1 MTVISN
7 RTDVSEWSVFPNQT
21 QDGRAVIMRSRLGN
35 PDVRKFAEDNFM
47 ARARCV
53 LVRDQ
58 INDAG
63 MPVTTAELDEWEA
76 KLLAELEQIG
86 GQTYEIAVV
95 TGAGVRDLFFAAVD
109 GDELLAAV
117 ASVEG
122 TFPFELQMSRVDG
135 PREGL
140 LNSLSPPQ

>member
-7 RTDVSEWSVFPNQT
+7 RTYVSEWSVFPNQT
-21 QDGRAVIMRSRLGN
+21 QDGRPVIVRSRLAN

-63 MPVTTAELDEWEA
+63 MPVTTAELDEWEG

-86 GQTYEIAVV
+86 AQTYEIAVV
-95 TGAGVRDLFFAAVD
+95 TGAGVRDLFFA
-109 GDELLAAV
+109 
-117 ASVEG
+117 
-122 TFPFELQMSRVDG
+122 
-135 PREGL
+135 
-140 LNSLSPPQ
+140 